1 MSAKSLLF
9 ADPPVLPYSVPPGCG
24 PCDRNEVPITVRKNG
39 RLYRFVLRD
48 KITIEDPYLVLVKAA
63 AFAIQQ
69 AEPYS
74 GNPPNRAVRD
84 FLIKSNVVI

>member
-1 MSAKSLLF
+1 MPAKSLLF
-9 ADPPVLPYSVPPGCG
+9 ANPPVLPYGVPPGCG
-24 PCDRNEVPITVRKNG
+24 PCERNEIPISIRKNG
-39 RLYRFVLRD
+39 RIYRFVLRD
-48 KITIEDPYLVLVKAA
+48 TITIEDPYLILVKAA

-74 GNPPNRAVRD
+74 GTPPLRSVRD